1 MMTPTEFSSRLKA
14 RPRTP
19 VRVNSTISPAMTPRQ
34 AVDAGDAVAD
44 LQHPADFADVE
55 PRAVLFNFGLQ
66 N

>member
-1 MMTPTEFSSRLKA
+1 MMMPTEFSSRLKA

-44 LQHPADFADVE
+44 FQHAADFAGVQL
-55 PRAVLFNFGLQ
+55 RAVLLNFRLQ
-66 N
+66 Y